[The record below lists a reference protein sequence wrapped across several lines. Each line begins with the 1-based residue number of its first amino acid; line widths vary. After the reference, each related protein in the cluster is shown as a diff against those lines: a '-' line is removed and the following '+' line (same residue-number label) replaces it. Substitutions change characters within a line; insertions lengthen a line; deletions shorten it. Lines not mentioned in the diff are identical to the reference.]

1 MQCTPIALTDIMIS
15 DLPHIL
21 YSKKEELSDEEIEN
35 RQIISHNMNEE
46 IKKKGLMSVAGLNLG
61 GFHFGKNEQSNA
73 AQMLSSGAL
82 KK

>member
-21 YSKKEELSDEEIEN
+21 YSKKEELSDEEIDN
-35 RQIISHNMNEE
+35 RRVVEKHMNDE
-46 IKKKGLMSVAGLNLG
+46 IKQGGLMSVAGLNLG
-61 GFHFGKNEQSNA
+61 GFHFGKNDQSNA